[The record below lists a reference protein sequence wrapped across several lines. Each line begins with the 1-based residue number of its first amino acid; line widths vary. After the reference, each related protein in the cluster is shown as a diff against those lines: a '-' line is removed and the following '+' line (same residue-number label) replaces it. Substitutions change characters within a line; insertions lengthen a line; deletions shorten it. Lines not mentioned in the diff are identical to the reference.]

1 MLSKKRLDLLGA
13 YVALAIYLSAILVFL
28 SRLSGGTRLEY
39 WLGVFEL
46 CLSLPLLLLVGTS
59 RVFHRSKLYVLQV
72 SLMLAWLLLEYI
84 LDFRLQSDFRGD
96 LPILILYV
104 TLFFA
109 GTGGMIGVASLA
121 GRSFGRIAIGLFLLM
136 AALAFL
142 QRYVTGQ

>member
-28 SRLSGGTRLEY
+28 ARLSGGTRLEY

-46 CLSLPLLLLVGTS
+46 CLALPLLLLVGTS
-59 RVFHRSKLYVLQV
+59 RVFHRSTLYVLQV
-72 SLMLAWLLLEYI
+72 SLMLAWLLMEYI
-84 LDFRLQSDFRGD
+84 LDFRLQSDFRSD
-96 LPILILYV
+96 LPIVILYV
-104 TLFFA
+104 MLFFA

-121 GRSFGRIAIGLFLLM
+121 GRSFGRISIVLFLLM
-136 AALAFL
+136 AVLAFL